1 MCIADEIGATRIY
14 PLYSCY
20 KCPMQCLRAK
30 SPPLRLLP
38 CRQCSSA
45 SRNRG
50 RIVRT
55 ASPCARHASLLPG
68 TEDTSL
74 LVQHRVVEPSALTA
88 SMSYPWRL
96 CQCHRDIAAFGQLFH
111 AEVCS
116 PVEARVA
123 NLAACVDEKLHCK
136 SRVTLLKLSASF
148 FGGAQ

>member
-1 MCIADEIGATRIY
+1 MHCSRNRSYQNISIIFMLQMSHAVFTCEVTTLTSLA
-14 PLYSCY
+14 LS
-20 KCPMQCLRAK
+20 
-30 SPPLRLLP
+30 
-38 CRQCSSA
+38 CSSA
-45 SRNRG
+45 SRNSG
-50 RIVRT
+50 RILRT
-55 ASPCARHASLLPG
+55 ASPCARHASVFPG

-74 LVQHRVVEPSALTA
+74 LVRQRVTEPSALTA

-96 CQCHRDIAAFGQLFH
+96 CRCHRDIAALGQLFH

-148 FGGAQ
+148 FGGPH